1 MTKEL
6 LKASA
11 KLIAYLY
18 GYQSEYAKTFC
29 SSNMLE
35 DIKGMH
41 DVLTEIHRDLEDDST
56 FKYLFTDVT
65 IKDGVTRVVINVGDD
80 CKHCLVVEYN
90 GDIDMRYFTRYI
102 DEPSW
107 FNSWLG
113 IRLNRK
119 DKTKGIEYRNKYL
132 SSYPLEPDSRELFR
146 LTENYLL
153 LLKGFIE
160 DYVKTHPDVCVSE

>member
-1 MTKEL
+1 MTEEL

-11 KLIAYLY
+11 KLITYLY
-18 GYQSEYAKTFC
+18 GYQSEYAKRFC
-29 SSNMLE
+29 SSGMLE

-41 DVLTEIHRDLEDDST
+41 DILTEIHLDLEDVST

-65 IKDGVTRVVINVGDD
+65 IKNGVTRVIIDGGDD
-80 CKHCLVVEYN
+80 CKHCLVIEYN
-90 GDIDMRYFTRYI
+90 NDIDMRYFSRFI
-102 DEPSW
+102 EEPSW

-113 IRLNRK
+113 IMLNRK
-119 DKTKGIEYRNKYL
+119 DKAKGIEYRNKYL
-132 SSYPLEPDSRELFR
+132 SSYPLEPNSRELFR

-160 DYVKTHPDVCVSE
+160 DYIETHPEVCVGE